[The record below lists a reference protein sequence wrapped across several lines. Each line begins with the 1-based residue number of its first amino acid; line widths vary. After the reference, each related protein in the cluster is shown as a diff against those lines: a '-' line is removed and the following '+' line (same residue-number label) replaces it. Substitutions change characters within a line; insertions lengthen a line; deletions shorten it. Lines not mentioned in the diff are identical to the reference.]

1 MKKLILAF
9 TILIAFALS
18 AAAQAAM
25 TPWIVQTDRARF
37 DELRRSGLEALYNLD
52 YDKAQKD
59 FKEITQL
66 YPTHAAGPQLLAA
79 RVWIKTLYESRRLQ
93 SSLYNSES
101 FYSSGDDKVDPKV
114 ITEFRSLTR
123 EAKRLSE
130 VRLKQNPKEVEALYW
145 LGATEGLKASF
156 EEAVERRHFA
166 ALKDGD
172 DSVDH
177 HRQVLKLDPTFID
190 ANLTAGLYEYVVGS
204 LPLPIKVVAGVTG
217 FRGSKKKGLQ
227 LIERVSHDG
236 TWARDDAK
244 TLLIV
249 LYTREKRYADALANA
264 RELSAKYPR
273 NYLFRLEAAD
283 ALVAQAEVER
293 TAKNTEAAVKAE
305 HEAFATFEDLLHDRL
320 VRETVSR
327 ALDLIHFKYGEVLLT
342 AGEGE
347 RAAREFLAAIRV
359 ERAEPSLVTMAHLYA
374 ARSYDLAGK
383 REDALVQYREVLTR
397 PDIYAAHDEAKRGLA
412 KPYKMESAL
421 PEPPVLA
428 GRI

>member
-1 MKKLILAF
+1 MKKLIFLL
-9 TILIAFALS
+9 TILSAL
-18 AAAQAAM
+18 AATVAAQ
-25 TPWIVQTDRARF
+25 TPTNPWIAETERAKF
-37 DELRRSGLEALYNLD
+37 DGLRRSGLEALYNLD

-59 FKEITQL
+59 FKEIAQL

-93 SSLYNSES
+93 SSLYSSES
-101 FYSSGDDKVDPKV
+101 FYSSGEDKVDPKV
-114 ITEFRSLTR
+114 VNEFRTLTR

-130 VRLKQNPKEVEALYW
+130 VRLKQNPKDVEALYW
-145 LGATEGLKASF
+145 VGATEGLKASF

-177 HRQVLKLDPTFID
+177 HREVLKLDTTFID
-190 ANLTAGLYEYVVGS
+190 ASLTAGLYEYVVGS

-217 FRGSKKKGLQ
+217 FRGSKKKGLA
-227 LIERVSHDG
+227 LIESVAKNG
-236 TWARDDAK
+236 NWARDDAR

-293 TAKNTEAAVKAE
+293 TARNTDAAAKAE
-305 HEAFATFEDLLHDRL
+305 REAFATFEDLLHDRS

-327 ALDLIHFKYGEVLLT
+327 ALDLVHFKYGEVLLT

-347 RAAREFLAAIRV
+347 RAAREFLAATRV

-374 ARSYDLAGK
+374 ARAYDLAGK
-383 REDALVQYREVLTR
+383 REDALAQYREVLTR
-397 PDIYAAHDEAKRGLA
+397 PDIYAAHDEAKKGLA
-412 KPYKMESAL
+412 KPYKTEITAKAESA
-421 PEPPVLA
+421 A
-428 GRI
+428 SGT